1 MIPSSI
7 YDERLLY
14 DANTSFKMEHGMID
28 LIKTHAPDV
37 YEKILEIRA
46 KYKMPKDKQFWKDAT
61 WAQLM
66 NLASVQTKELSA
78 LRKVI
83 DAIKR
88 KLDLNEADYE
98 DLRQKFN
105 KLHTAYRTNVP
116 CEDLKRLLN
125 KTCAAHKQISEQKTA
140 ADEKNAELEQTVSD
154 LQNKFANNEKQTE
167 CLEEQLKATVAL
179 NQDIQK
185 KFSESEQRR
194 ESVEKNLLTCKR
206 KYCELEESNKKSHEE
221 FKRQKLDIMYRSKLE
236 ALESIG
242 NRIDRK
248 KQKLQQTYDDWIRK
262 SHSPVPLS
270 SDSTTTTS
278 NQTEPNTTTDT
289 SISVT
294 APIDVE
300 RSVEAALPTQVE
312 ATGPATDPVI
322 APVPVQATDSIL
334 APGLA
339 PGLAPAPAPERQ
351 DKKKPNL
358 QYSWIRK
365 LVNILI
371 PNDLARQEALYDVF
385 NELPRGKQTIRYKQ
399 LNFASLK
406 NPTEWSR
413 RLADIVFGRGKSV
426 ELYYLH
432 FVEDWVNTLE
442 TKPLINDLVSQQF
455 IQTIYHKNAN
465 KVLEKIM
472 KDQSK
477 MNPCMQKTL
486 SELL

>member
-1 MIPSSI
+1 MEYNSNLLGQLMKETNLNMYQRILDMKSS
-7 YDERLLY
+7 
-14 DANTSFKMEHGMID
+14 SQ
-28 LIKTHAPDV
+28 
-37 YEKILEIRA
+37 
-46 KYKMPKDKQFWKDAT
+46 MPKDRVNFISATKD
-61 WAQLM
+61 QLEYYVRVK
-66 NLASVQTKELSA
+66 NKELHFMDQII
-78 LRKVI
+78 RN
-83 DAIKR
+83 IKR

-105 KLHTAYRTNVP
+105 KLHTAYRTNGQ

-125 KTCAAHKQISEQKTA
+125 KTCAAHKKISEQKTA
-140 ADEKNAELEQTVSD
+140 ADEKNAELEQMVSD

-167 CLEEQLKATVAL
+167 CLEEKLKAAVAQ
-179 NQDIQK
+179 NQDVQK

-206 KYCELEESNKKSHEE
+206 KYCELEESHKKSHEE
-221 FKRQKLDIMYRSKLE
+221 FKRQKVDIVYHTEFK
-236 ALESIG
+236 ALESLSDF
-242 NRIDRK
+242 IDSQ
-248 KQKLQQTYDDWIRK
+248 KQILLKRCERMTRE

-289 SISVT
+289 SISVP

-300 RSVEAALPTQVE
+300 RSVEAAISAQVE

-339 PGLAPAPAPERQ
+339 PAPAPAPERQ

-426 ELYYLH
+426 ELNYLH
-432 FVEDWVNTLE
+432 FVENWVNTLE
-442 TKPLINDLVSQQF
+442 TKQLINDLVSQNF
-455 IQTIYHKNAN
+455 IQTIYHKNTK
-465 KVLEKIM
+465 KVVEKIM

-477 MNPCMQKTL
+477 MNLCMQSTL
-486 SELL
+486 RALLSDDST